1 MKNVVKSIE
10 KQKKQKSARG
20 EPLADRTSHHLNST
34 SQLERITNQFV
45 LPENPGQILSY
56 HQNQENLHP
65 AAKQFKRV
73 ALPPVP
79 N

>member
-1 MKNVVKSIE
+1 VKSIE

-34 SQLERITNQFV
+34 SQLERISNQ
-45 LPENPGQILSY
+45 LLENPGQILSY
-56 HQNQENLHP
+56 HHHQNNQENLHP
-65 AAKQFKRV
+65 AARQFKR